1 MFHRPVTFMLM
12 LGAQLACSNPRDAEL
27 PFDGEPLPEFV
38 LSDVN
43 PNSETFEEELGPRDA
58 EGAISLWYFT
68 HATCPYCQSQFDI
81 LYTLQIELDD
91 EFGAGAVEIFGVN
104 AAGYESG
111 IPDITADNTV
121 PLLQDVDSVD
131 AWGAWY
137 SEWRDLV
144 VVDEDNA
151 WVGLF
156 NLTSH
161 DLADADHLTD
171 LREMIDAAL
180 GAS

>member
-1 MFHRPVTFMLM
+1 MFHRSVTSTL
-12 LGAQLACSNPRDAEL
+12 LAGALLACSNPRDADI
-27 PFDGEPLPEFV
+27 PFGGEPLPDFV
-38 LSDVN
+38 LSDLN
-43 PNSETFEEELGPRDA
+43 PNSETFEEDLSPRAA
-58 EGAISLWYFT
+58 EGAVSLWYFT

-81 LYTLQIELDD
+81 LYTLQAELD
-91 EFGAGAVEIFGVN
+91 EQYGAGAVQIFGVN

-111 IPDITADNTV
+111 IPDITEGNSL

-131 AWGAWY
+131 AWDAWY

-161 DLADADHLTD
+161 DLADAGNLTD
-171 LREMIDAAL
+171 LRAMIEPELESD
-180 GAS
+180 